1 MDLSSGE
8 SSWTGDEDHGRPSW
22 ELEADILRL
31 TTRLMMR
38 ERDLRHAKQQLKLE
52 CSRSSQSVLSWKSK
66 AKQRDDQLR
75 ALLQEK
81 DHEMN
86 LIVSQLVL
94 LEAQLC
100 KEQLRIEKLLIEKD
114 AIIKFQRHELV
125 KLKKERVR
133 KEKQF
138 EAAEDS
144 VDEIMELPPPPLP
157 ETATAATQTADHG
170 CCCCCCEDRADLQQQ
185 PKSLVTIQ
193 KLRNDL
199 VKSRVAKDVTVL
211 LNNGSVAKRGKTFK
225 QQTAQGQQRPTVI
238 INIVGKSLAPPTEYS
253 SKQEQ
258 AKRQECGIVSNAGD
272 EEFEDDKNVL
282 RIEDI
287 AMLRDT
293 LSKRKALYI
302 QRPRGDAS
310 DVEQY
315 DRAR

>member
-1 MDLSSGE
+1 Q
-8 SSWTGDEDHGRPSW
+8 
-22 ELEADILRL
+22 LEADILRL

-52 CSRSSQSVLSWKSK
+52 CSRSNQSVLSWKSR

-100 KEQLRIEKLLIEKD
+100 KEQLRIEKLLVEKD
-114 AIIKFQRHELV
+114 AIIKFQRHELF
-125 KLKKERVR
+125 KFKKDRVR
-133 KEKQF
+133 KDKQF

-144 VDEIMELPPPPLP
+144 TDEIMDLPPPPQL
-157 ETATAATQTADHG
+157 ETATVATQTTDHG
-170 CCCCCCEDRADLQQQ
+170 WYCVCEDRTLLQQQ
-185 PKSLVTIQ
+185 PKSLVAIQ

-199 VKSRVAKDVTVL
+199 AKSRSAKDSAVL
-211 LNNGSVAKRGKTFK
+211 LNNGSAAKRSNKASK
-225 QQTAQGQQRPTVI
+225 QQPAQGQQRPSVI
-238 INIVGKSLAPPTEYS
+238 INMVGKSPSPTERS
-253 SKQEQ
+253 NKQERT
-258 AKRQECGIVSNAGD
+258 KRAEDDTASHSKD
-272 EEFEDDKNVL
+272 RDFELDKNVL

-287 AMLRDT
+287 AMLRDR

-302 QRPRGDAS
+302 QRPQEGAS
-310 DVEQY
+310 GAQQY
-315 DRAR
+315 HQVR

>member
-1 MDLSSGE
+1 
-8 SSWTGDEDHGRPSW
+8 
-22 ELEADILRL
+22 
-31 TTRLMMR
+31 
-38 ERDLRHAKQQLKLE
+38 
-52 CSRSSQSVLSWKSK
+52 
-66 AKQRDDQLR
+66 
-75 ALLQEK
+75 
-81 DHEMN
+81 MN

-125 KLKKERVR
+125 KLKKERVL

-157 ETATAATQTADHG
+157 ETATAATQTTDHG
-170 CCCCCCEDRADLQQQ
+170 CSCCCEDRTDLQQK
-185 PKSLVTIQ
+185 PKSLVAVQ

-211 LNNGSVAKRGKTFK
+211 LNNGSVAKRGKTSK

-238 INIVGKSLAPPTEYS
+238 INIVGKSLAPPTEYP

-258 AKRQECGIVSNAGD
+258 AKRQECDGVSSAED
-272 EEFEDDKNVL
+272 KEFEDDKNVL

-302 QRPRGDAS
+302 QRHRGDTYDDY